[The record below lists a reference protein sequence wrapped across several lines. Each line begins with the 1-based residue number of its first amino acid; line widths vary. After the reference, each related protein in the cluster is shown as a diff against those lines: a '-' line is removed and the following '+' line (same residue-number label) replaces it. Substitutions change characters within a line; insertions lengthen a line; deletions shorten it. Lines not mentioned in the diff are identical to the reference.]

1 MPRNRKNAIP
11 EQQVNV
17 EQAAPEGAAEV
28 AEPTAPAEAEKA
40 KAICA
45 TPGCGRE
52 AKIRALCGRCCTA
65 ARKAVKDGKTTWE
78 QLEKLGLAKP
88 AKAGA
93 FGHEKAIFVTA
104 LEAALNAKKD

>member
-17 EQAAPEGAAEV
+17 EPAAPEGAAEV
-28 AEPTAPAEAEKA
+28 AEVTTPAEP

-65 ARKAVKDGKTTWE
+65 ARKAIKDGKTTWE
-78 QLEKLGLAKP
+78 QLEAMGLAKP
-88 AKAGA
+88 PKHNVIGGKGVFAAA
-93 FGHEKAIFVTA
+93 LEKALGNKIS
-104 LEAALNAKKD
+104 